1 MSRAVGLARSRNFAN
16 CSAGSIPLR
25 RGFQSSCYVLNG
37 EEYRSIPPR
46 PVYVAHGRS
55 RRAVD

>member
-25 RGFQSSCYVLNG
+25 RGFQWTQPCSARLLAG
-37 EEYRSIPPR
+37 SIPPR